1 MNLNYLLE
9 KKGFEEIDYKCFYR
23 DVFPVGAFERK
34 CMYEDHKPNGVIV
47 EVTNEKINGRQKI
60 LRHTLTDDLEKLDEV
75 VQRDNFCIMSPIS
88 YIGKSRKS
96 QNARLLYAIAIDLD
110 GVTTEKGFDFL
121 MEQIEHGDIM
131 QKFVWGL
138 PRPTYIVS
146 SGTGLHLYYVFVQ
159 PIPLF
164 RNIVEGLEKLKR
176 RLTWQAWTQGASDLH
191 DNVQYESL
199 YQGFRVVGTI
209 TKNGSRARAYKIGNK
224 ITVDYLNDFVPE
236 DYQAKDFIYQSNLT
250 LEEAKKK
257 YPGWYE
263 KRIVQNKPKG
273 TWTCHEGLYKWW
285 IEKMKDGATQGHRY
299 WCVMTLATYAKKC
312 NIPYERLF
320 KDSVG
325 MLDLLNSKGDE
336 FTTDDILH
344 ALEAYNDSYM
354 TYPIDT
360 IVNRTDIPIEKNKRN
375 YRKQSVHVK
384 YMNMQREF
392 KVELGE
398 CTNGGRP
405 KGKSKQKDIVEEWQH
420 NNPQGRKADCIRD
433 TGLAKSTVYKWWND

>member
-1 MNLNYLLE
+1 MNLNDLLE

-23 DVFPVGAFERK
+23 DVFPIGSFERK

-75 VQRDNFCIMSPIS
+75 VQRNNFCIMSPIS
-88 YIGKSRKS
+88 YVGKSRKS

>member
-1 MNLNYLLE
+1 MDLNYFLE
-9 KKGFEEIDYKCFYR
+9 QKGFEEIGYKSFYR
-23 DVFPVGAFERK
+23 DIFPIGSFERK
-34 CMYEDHKPNGVIV
+34 GRYEDAKPNGVIV

-75 VQRDNFCIMSPIS
+75 VQRNNFCIMSPIS
-88 YIGKSRKS
+88 YIGKNRKS

-138 PRPTYIVS
+138 PEPTYIVS
-146 SGTGLHLYYVFVQ
+146 SGTGLHLYYVFKQ

-164 RNIVEGLEKLKR
+164 RNIVEELEKLKR
-176 RLTWQAWTQGASDLH
+176 RLTWQAWTQGASELH
-191 DNVQYESL
+191 DNVQFESL
-199 YQGFRVVGTI
+199 FQGFRVVGTI
-209 TKNGSRARAYKIGNK
+209 TKNGSRTRAYKVGSK
-224 ITVDYLNDFVPE
+224 VTVEYLNSFVPE
-236 DYQAKDFIYQSNLT
+236 DYRAKDFIYQSNLT
-250 LEEAKKK
+250 LAEAKNK
-257 YPGWYE
+257 YPGWYD
-263 KRIVQNKPKG
+263 KRIVQHKARG
-273 TWTCHEGLYKWW
+273 TWICNDGLYKWW

-312 NIPYERLF
+312 DIPYERLF
-320 KDSVG
+320 KDSVD

-360 IVNRTDIPIEKNKRN
+360 IVNRTDIKIEKNKRN
-375 YRKQSVHVK
+375 GRKQSVHLMGARAIQEINDKV
-384 YMNMQREF
+384 NGTNWRE
-392 KVELGE
+392 G
-398 CTNGGRP
+398 NGR
-405 KGKSKQKDIVEEWQH
+405 KSKKDMVREWQQEH
-420 NNPQGRKADCIRD
+420 PNGRKADCIRE
-433 TGLAKSTVYKWWND
+433 TGLSKPTVYKWWSE